1 MVKFLKSKLSAV
13 LMVVLLS
20 AIGLSLAGA
29 EKRAL
34 MMSLF
39 LARTGFIVKIVQ
51 LHYQRR
57 LKSFRKESR

>member
-20 AIGLSLAGA
+20 AIGLSLAGCGK
-29 EKRAL
+29 E
-34 MMSLF
+34 SLDDEF
-39 LARTGFIVKIVQ
+39 ILARTGFIVKIVQ